1 LLLVKTPG
9 HRLHVGIVTT
19 SFPLRARS
27 VSGIFIKH
35 LVCNL
40 PEELLVTVITP
51 CDTYPAEIEK
61 HGRYALRAFRYA
73 PRRWQVLAHNPG
85 GLPAAL
91 KRNPLL
97 FLMLPPFLL
106 SMMVACIRVARSA
119 DVLHANWSV
128 NGAVAG
134 LAGRITRTPIVTT
147 LRGED
152 VTRAEHSA
160 LDRLLLRLTLRW
172 SAQVATVADGLAA
185 ELDKRIRCGRERVML
200 IPNGVDDSF
209 LAIKRKPDTKSGQL
223 KLVFV
228 GSLIARKSV
237 DSVLKAMAKSCS
249 TGSTSLAVAGDGP
262 ERHKL
267 EALAAKLGL
276 RHMVHFTGMLP
287 ANAIPALLREADAL
301 VLASFSEGRPNV
313 VLEAMAAQLP
323 VIASAIP
330 GTMEVVVDD
339 ETGLLFQPG
348 DVETLAAQIVRLRDD
363 PALRMRMGR
372 AGRAFVIDNGLSWR
386 ETGRRYTELYHRV
399 VNEA

>member
-1 LLLVKTPG
+1 
-9 HRLHVGIVTT
+9 
-19 SFPLRARS
+19 
-27 VSGIFIKH
+27 
-35 LVCNL
+35 
-40 PEELLVTVITP
+40 
-51 CDTYPAEIEK
+51 
-61 HGRYALRAFRYA
+61 
-73 PRRWQVLAHNPG
+73 
-85 GLPAAL
+85 
-91 KRNPLL
+91 
-97 FLMLPPFLL
+97 MLPPFLL

-301 VLASFSEGRPNV
+301 VLASC
-313 VLEAMAAQLP
+313 
-323 VIASAIP
+323 
-330 GTMEVVVDD
+330 TMEVVVDD